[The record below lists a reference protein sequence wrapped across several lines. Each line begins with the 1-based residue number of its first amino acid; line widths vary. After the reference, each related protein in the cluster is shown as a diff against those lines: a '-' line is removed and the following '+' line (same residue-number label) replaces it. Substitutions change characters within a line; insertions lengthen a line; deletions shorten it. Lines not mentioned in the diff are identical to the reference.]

1 MFRGVGDR
9 SMAYDRST
17 VIFSPQGDI
26 IQLEYARKA
35 VEKGATGLGVRTKE
49 FVVLAGIRKET
60 ELIEAP
66 EKIHKLDN
74 HIATTA
80 AGLQADT
87 SALVKRARI
96 QAQIHRLTYGEE
108 ITISTIA
115 NQLGEFLQQHTQMG
129 GLRPFGTQLLFGGKL
144 GEGKS
149 ELVLVD
155 PGGAVFKCR
164 AVAIGQNN
172 DPANEIL
179 KKEYTSDMDRETA
192 IKLVKKAL
200 ESSIV
205 NAEQEKIEIAIIDDS
220 GVQMGI
226 K

>member
-1 MFRGVGDR
+1 M
-9 SMAYDRST
+9 
-17 VIFSPQGDI
+17 
-26 IQLEYARKA
+26 
-35 VEKGATGLGVRTKE
+35 
-49 FVVLAGIRKET
+49 
-60 ELIEAP
+60 
-66 EKIHKLDN
+66 
-74 HIATTA
+74 
-80 AGLQADT
+80 
-87 SALVKRARI
+87 KRARI

-129 GLRPFGTQLLFGGKL
+129 GLRPFGTQLLFGGKM
-144 GEGKS
+144 GKS

-179 KKEYTSDMDRETA
+179 KKEYSSDMDRETA

-220 GVQMGI
+220 GVHMGI
-226 K
+226 

>member
-129 GLRPFGTQLLFGGKL
+129 GLRPFGTQLLFGGKM
-144 GEGKS
+144 GKS

-179 KKEYTSDMDRETA
+179 KKEYSSDMGREAAT
-192 IKLVKKAL
+192 KLVKKAL
-200 ESSIV
+200 KSSIV

-220 GVQMGI
+220 GVHMGI
-226 K
+226 

>member
-35 VEKGATGLGVRTKE
+35 VEKGATGCGVRTPE
-49 FVVLAGIRKET
+49 CVILAGIKKET

-66 EKIHKLDN
+66 EKIHIIDA
-74 HIATTA
+74 HIAATA

-96 QAQIHRLTYGEE
+96 QAQIHRLTYSEE
-108 ITISTIA
+108 ITITTLA
-115 NQLGEFLQQHTQMG
+115 NQLGEFLQNHTQVG

-144 GEGKS
+144 GNP
-149 ELVLVD
+149 ELLLVD

-179 KKEYTSDMDRETA
+179 KKEFTNDMDQASA
-192 IKLVKKAL
+192 IKLIKEAL
-200 ESSIV
+200 QSSIV
-205 NAEQEKIEIAIIDDS
+205 SADQEKIDMAIITSD
-220 GVQMGI
+220 GI
-226 K
+226 EITTM

>member
-1 MFRGVGDR
+1 
-9 SMAYDRST
+9 MAYDRST

-35 VEKGATGLGVRTKE
+35 VEKGATGLGIRIKE
-49 FVVLAGIRKET
+49 FVVLAGIKKET

-66 EKIHKLDN
+66 EKIHKIDD
-74 HIATTA
+74 HVATTA

-108 ITISTIA
+108 ITIGTLA
-115 NQLGEFLQQHTQMG
+115 NQLGEFLQNHTQVG
-129 GLRPFGTQLLFGGKL
+129 GLRPFGTQLLFGGRL
-144 GEGKS
+144 GKS
-149 ELVLVD
+149 ELLLVD

-164 AVAIGQNN
+164 AVAIGTNN

-179 KKEYTSDMDRETA
+179 KKEYSAEMDKDTA
-192 IKLVKKAL
+192 IKLVKDAL
-200 ESSIV
+200 KSSIV
-205 NAEQEKIEIAIIDDS
+205 STEQEKIDIAIIDKD
-220 GVQMGI
+220 GVSFLKG
-226 K
+226 

>member
-1 MFRGVGDR
+1 
-9 SMAYDRST
+9 MAYDRST

-35 VEKGATGLGVRTKE
+35 VEKGATGLGIRIKE
-49 FVVLAGIRKET
+49 FVVLAGIKKET

-66 EKIHKLDN
+66 EKIHKIDD
-74 HIATTA
+74 HVATTA

-108 ITISTIA
+108 ITIGNLA
-115 NQLGEFLQQHTQMG
+115 NQLGEFLQNHTQVG
-129 GLRPFGTQLLFGGKL
+129 GLRPFGTQLLFGGRL
-144 GEGKS
+144 GKS
-149 ELVLVD
+149 ELLLVD

-164 AVAIGQNN
+164 AVAIGTNN

-179 KKEYTSDMDRETA
+179 KKEYSAEMDKDTA
-192 IKLVKKAL
+192 IKLVKDAL
-200 ESSIV
+200 KSSIV
-205 NAEQEKIEIAIIDDS
+205 STEQEKIDIAIIDKD
-220 GVQMGI
+220 GVSFLKG
-226 K
+226 